1 MEDYYRGVCPKYV
14 NWLDGAGVTQSL
26 CKGQW
31 IRTVCNFGV
40 GDLPRVQS
48 SGCLFGNKFNLEVDK
63 YAVLKHYLYLIEL
76 SLNATISSTV
86 SSTEIHPGSV

>member
-1 MEDYYRGVCPKYV
+1 MEDYYRGICPKYV
-14 NWLDGAGVTQSL
+14 NWYDGAGVL

-48 SGCLFGNKFNLEVDK
+48 SGCLFGNKFNLEVDT

-76 SLNATISSTV
+76 SLNETISSTV
-86 SSTEIHPGSV
+86 GSTEIHSGSV